1 MVEQTLSIIKPDA
14 VAKNV
19 IEKIIDRFESNG
31 LKIAAAKKRRRI
43 SELTLHLFEIAG
55 GVFFNLILMY
65 FIHHKNRKFSYWIW
79 TWFILIIWVFLL
91 SEKYLFGI

>member
-1 MVEQTLSIIKPDA
+1 MKNPANIVILYFGCINLISA
-14 VAKNV
+14 VLFSSDKVAAIRNRKRV
-19 IEKIIDRFESNG
+19 PEIVLHG
-31 LKIAAAKKRRRI
+31 L
-43 SELTLHLFEIAG
+43 ELAG

-91 SEKYLFGI
+91 SEKHLFGV